1 MKAYMQRARK
11 GNYHIQEKP
20 RWEHFAEFLTEARKN
35 TRSAL
40 GYISTSLS
48 AVESQDITQL
58 SSDVFAEITHVLHG
72 TTADSAVNKVL
83 SDTEITH
90 VLDGTTDGSAVNEVL
105 ADTEDLSPLPM
116 RSRLQRILATCKKS
130 THHQVLTGWGIELLL
145 EGKPSLCFRKFAPDM
160 PDYVE
165 KAIIVRA
172 DLTYNVSAH
181 GHGGLRDPSLGDGI
195 LGCVDDLLAVLQT
208 VADAT
213 FCGCLDYTKY
223 KNIVSSLIPE
233 KVSQIRETNEVDRHV
248 YRSISCSVL
257 KFGNSSGSRCQ
268 SCQRLDN
275 SWRKTLSRFNH
286 KGPVN
291 EIKNLKSEL
300 KEKIER
306 IAVLEAE
313 VKVLT
318 ESMMAISDADHILCK
333 DTLFRDPE
341 VLTKIEEN
349 DKMRIL
355 FEDQEKF
362 LKLKDKRGMRWHPRI
377 IRFALGIYV
386 KSRGQYVSIAKQGYL
401 QLPDERTLRAYK
413 NCTEGGS
420 GWKDDDIFRMASTY
434 HLWF

>member
-40 GYISTSLS
+40 GYLSTSLS

-58 SSDVFAEITHVLHG
+58 SSDVFAEITHVLDG
-72 TTADSAVNKVL
+72 TTADSAVNEVL

-105 ADTEDLSPLPM
+105 PDTEDLSPLPM

-172 DLTYNVSAH
+172 DLTYDVSAH

-195 LGCVDDLLAVLQT
+195 LG
-208 VADAT
+208 
-213 FCGCLDYTKY
+213 
-223 KNIVSSLIPE
+223 
-233 KVSQIRETNEVDRHV
+233 
-248 YRSISCSVL
+248 
-257 KFGNSSGSRCQ
+257 
-268 SCQRLDN
+268 
-275 SWRKTLSRFNH
+275 
-286 KGPVN
+286 
-291 EIKNLKSEL
+291 
-300 KEKIER
+300 EKIER
-306 IAVLEAE
+306 IAVLEVE

-362 LKLKDKRGMRWHPRI
+362 LKLKDKR
-377 IRFALGIYV
+377 
-386 KSRGQYVSIAKQGYL
+386 SRVPVCVRS
-401 QLPDERTLRAYK
+401 
-413 NCTEGGS
+413 
-420 GWKDDDIFRMASTY
+420 
-434 HLWF
+434 